1 MHISEGMLAA
11 PMWGAGWAVAVAGT
25 YIGIRRIDPQSTPRV
40 GLTAAF
46 LFVASLVAV
55 PIPGTSIHLVLN
67 GMAGILLGWAV
78 FPAFFVV
85 LLLQA
90 ELFSFGGL
98 TTLGVNTVNMA
109 LPGLVC
115 FLLFR
120 RAVASG
126 GRRGTAAAF
135 AVGSMSVLL
144 AALMMGLCLST
155 VSAKIGAVAVAA
167 QVPLALVEGF
177 VCVFLATFLRK
188 VRPELLSPARLDT
201 R

>member
-11 PMWGAGWAVAVAGT
+11 PVLGAGWAAAAAGT
-25 YIGIRRIDPQSTPRV
+25 YIGIRRIDTQCAPRI

-46 LFVASLVAV
+46 LFAASLVAV
-55 PIPGTSIHLVLN
+55 PIPGTSVHLVLN

-90 ELFSFGGL
+90 ALFSFGGL
-98 TTLGVNTVNMA
+98 TTLGVNTANMA

-115 FLLFR
+115 CLLLR

-135 AVGSMSVLL
+135 AAGSMSVLL
-144 AALMMGLCLST
+144 AALMMGLCLAT
-155 VSAKIGAVAVAA
+155 VSTKMAVVAFTA
-167 QVPLALVEGF
+167 QVPLALVEGL
-177 VCVFLATFLRK
+177 VCVFLAAFLRK
-188 VRPELLSPARLDT
+188 VRPELLSPARLEA